1 MLPGSHFGKF
11 NFKICFAK
19 LLSRH
24 ADLKIKCLPIF
35 FRHNIRQNLRAQ
47 VAMGALFAL
56 ADQQLV
62 RNFIQGDLL
71 QNFLWQYM
79 TSKSNR
85 AGEH

>member
-1 MLPGSHFGKF
+1 MLSGPHFGKF

-19 LLSRH
+19 LLSCH
-24 ADLKIKCLPIF
+24 ANLKIKCLPIF

-47 VAMGALFAL
+47 VAMGAVFTFTG
-56 ADQQLV
+56 QQLV